1 MQINIEAR
9 SPAEGAAILAKL
21 QEALRLT
28 AKESAELAQGMA
40 QATLDHLAQTAQE
53 KGIPTT
59 EPLSEITVELK
70 GHERY
75 GYDSGGLWA
84 GARVFTR
91 IAEDGAEALAVGTGL
106 TRGRYNTP
114 GIPRTSPQRNP
125 LPYDKLPVLLE
136 GGHTYRWPETIRMFR
151 YLAVMLEAAPHV
163 GIVLPKPEPGEE
175 RQGTI
180 VLPARPLC
188 PEPTAVEVGELLG
201 EMLAKTLTT
210 RVLQAL
216 L

>member
-1 MQINIEAR
+1 MQINIEVR
-9 SPAEGAAILAKL
+9 SPAEGAALLAKL

-28 AKESAELAQGMA
+28 PKESAELAQGMA

-59 EPLSEITVELK
+59 EPLSEITVVLK

-91 IAEDGAEALAVGTGL
+91 IAKDGAEALAVGTGL
-106 TRGRYNTP
+106 TRGRYGPP
-114 GIPRTSPQRNP
+114 GSPRLSDQTKP
-125 LPYDKLPVLLE
+125 LPYEVLPGHLE
-136 GGHTYRWPETIRMFR
+136 RGYIYTHPSTIGMFR
-151 YLAVMLEAAPHV
+151 YLAVMLEQV
-163 GIVLPKPEPGEE
+163 GITLPRPERGDE

-188 PEPTAVEVGELLG
+188 PEPTAVEVSELLG

-210 RVLQAL
+210 RVLQAFL
-216 L
+216 